1 MIGVNETE
9 RLDELVREHLQ
20 KDGLPSHGWDHVQR
34 TLRYALLIAREEHA
48 DLSILVPAVLVHDID
63 RTAANHEESDVA
75 RKLLTDAGFTQDRAA
90 AILDCVKSHSTF
102 SSAKPASTEQRILF
116 DADKIESLGPV
127 GAARFFMFAGEN
139 HWDLKTALQK
149 AQDRISEI
157 GKRGPCTREG
167 SKLSAEKAKWSLE
180 FFRWLAEEVANQ

>member
-34 TLRYALLIAREEHA
+34 TLRYALLIAKEERA
-48 DLSILVPAVLVHDID
+48 DLSILLPAVLVHDIE
-63 RTAANHEESDVA
+63 RSAAKHEESTVA
-75 RKLLTDAGFTQDRAA
+75 RSLLVKAGFTQDKTA
-90 AILDCVKSHSTF
+90 AILDCVKSHATF
-102 SSAKPASTEQRILF
+102 SSTKPASTEQRVLF

-139 HWDLKTALQK
+139 HWDMRTAL
-149 AQDRISEI
+149 R
-157 GKRGPCTREG
+157 PCGEARDVP
-167 SKLSAEKAKWSLE
+167 SDH
-180 FFRWLAEEVANQ
+180 